1 MTNSLNWFEIPTL
14 DFDRAKNF
22 YEAIFETEMPIV
34 EMPQFEAK
42 MAFFPADPEKG
53 VGGSII
59 KNPDSRPTGQGCI
72 IYLNGGDDLAT
83 PLARVEAAGGTIAV
97 PKTSLGPHG
106 FFATFTDTEGNLVG
120 FHSPN

>member
-1 MTNSLNWFEIPTL
+1 MKNSLNWFEIPVN
-14 DFDRAKNF
+14 DFDRAKKF
-22 YEAIFETEMPIV
+22 YEAVFEAEMPIV

-42 MAFFPADPEKG
+42 MAFFPADPENG

-59 KNPDSRPTGQGCI
+59 KNPDSIPSKEGPM
-72 IYLNGGDDLAT
+72 IYLNGGDDLSA
-83 PLARVEAAGGTIAV
+83 PLSRVEAAGGKIGV
-97 PKTSLGPHG
+97 PKTTLGEHG